1 MAEKQDDIIICRCQ
15 EVTRQEVLQAIADGA
30 VTVDGVKKRTR
41 AGMGLCQGKTCE
53 RLIARI
59 VAGQTGKPLAEI
71 LPPTFRAP
79 VRPVAIT
86 SFLQEDDEDEAAI

>member
-15 EVTRQEVLQAIADGA
+15 EVTRQEILQAIADGA

-59 VAGQTGKPLAEI
+59 VAEQTGKPLAEI

-86 SFLQEDDEDEAAI
+86 SFLQEDDKDEAAI

>member
-1 MAEKQDDIIICRCQ
+1 MAEKQADIIICRCQ
-15 EVTRQEVLQAIADGA
+15 EVTRQEILQAIADGA

-59 VAGQTGKPLAEI
+59 VAEQTGKPLAEI

-86 SFLQEDDEDEAAI
+86 SFLQEDDEDETAI

>member
-15 EVTRQEVLQAIADGA
+15 EVTRQEILQAIADGA

-41 AGMGLCQGKTCE
+41 AGMGLCQGQTCE

-59 VAGQTGKPLAEI
+59 VAEQTGKPLAEI

-86 SFLQEDDEDEAAI
+86 SFLQEDNEDETAI

>member
-15 EVTRQEVLQAIADGA
+15 EVTRQEILQAIADGA

-59 VAGQTGKPLAEI
+59 VAKQTGKPLAEI

-86 SFLQEDDEDEAAI
+86 SFLQEDDKDEAAI